1 MEVLLFLFGVISG
14 FVISGFVVMS
24 KMYNSIKSLKQELSN
39 TKTQLKSV
47 ISDISRDEKLIHKR
61 IDGEIDRVN
70 GFVSTLSNQISVLDT
85 NIHRLMDSR
94 LDKLE
99 SKLMDTIM
107 YDELSNKNGCD
118 PVKEKKVL

>member
-1 MEVLLFLFGVISG
+1 METTSFLLGMISVLSLVGV
-14 FVISGFVVMS
+14 VVVS
-24 KMYNSIKSLKQELSN
+24 KMINSIKSLKGELLI
-39 TKTQLKSV
+39 TKNKLKSV
-47 ISDISRDEKLIHKR
+47 LDDSSRDDKLIHKR

-85 NIHRLMDSR
+85 NIHRLVDSR

-99 SKLMDTIM
+99 SKLMETI
-107 YDELSNKNGCD
+107 KNGCD

>member
-1 MEVLLFLFGVISG
+1 MEVLLFLFGIISG

-70 GFVSTLSNQISVLDT
+70 GFVATLSNQISVLDT

-99 SKLMDTIM
+99 SKLMDTI
-107 YDELSNKNGCD
+107 KNGCD
-118 PVKEKKVL
+118 PVKEKQVL